1 MRISLLPARLLPVLL
16 LIIVLFSCNRI
27 PRRYIIPP
35 KKMVN
40 VLVDIH
46 LADGMADENMRHS
59 SGFVLDSASLYGSVF
74 KKYGVTRAQFDSTMN
89 YYSEHPDD
97 LQKMYNQV
105 TARLKRLEDELEA
118 EQGEEKK
125 E

>member
-1 MRISLLPARLLPVLL
+1 
-16 LIIVLFSCNRI
+16 
-27 PRRYIIPP
+27 
-35 KKMVN
+35 MVN